1 MLCFVQGIASMNH
14 GGSSSNSSMVRSSSK
29 LGTSEASSTSSA
41 SSSSPA
47 GKRLYK
53 ARRLMIRKSR
63 SANSVGLGT
72 RPLPLSSTI
81 EPLTSVET
89 PGGQPEGSAHLNV
102 LSRSPSHST
111 TKSDP
116 KIGARNQEREI

>member
-14 GGSSSNSSMVRSSSK
+14 GGNSSNSSMVRSNSK
-29 LGTSEASSTSSA
+29 LGSSEASSTSSA

-47 GKRLYK
+47 GKRL
-53 ARRLMIRKSR
+53 

-81 EPLTSVET
+81 EPLSSVET
-89 PGGQPEGSAHLNV
+89 SGGQPEGAAHLNV

-111 TKSDP
+111 AKSDP
-116 KIGARNQEREI
+116 K

>member
-14 GGSSSNSSMVRSSSK
+14 GGSSSNSSNNPPMVRSNSK
-29 LGTSEASSTSSA
+29 LGSSEASSTSSA

-47 GKRLYK
+47 GKRL
-53 ARRLMIRKSR
+53 
-63 SANSVGLGT
+63 SATSVGLGT

-81 EPLTSVET
+81 EPLSSVESSG
-89 PGGQPEGSAHLNV
+89 GGQPEGTAHLNV

-111 TKSDP
+111 AKSDP
-116 KIGARNQEREI
+116 K